1 MSSQFD
7 DKLEWVQC
15 DQCEDWFHMMCE
27 GIPGWEYLQAELMA
41 CYICAKC
48 RELAFNIGRF
58 YLQNRKP
65 ESGSEISRNCSKKAH
80 S

>member
-15 DQCEDWFHMMCE
+15 DQCEDWFYMCE
-27 GIPGWEYLQAELMA
+27 GIPGCKYQQTELMA
-41 CYICAKC
+41 CYICSKW

-65 ESGSEISRNCSKKAH
+65 E
-80 S
+80 

>member
-15 DQCEDWFHMMCE
+15 DQCEDWFYMCE
-27 GIPGWEYLQAELMA
+27 GIPGCKYQQTELMA
-41 CYICAKC
+41 CYICSKC
-48 RELAFNIGRF
+48 REIAFNIGRF

-65 ESGSEISRNCSKKAH
+65 E
-80 S
+80 